1 MISLKKLKL
10 GAKFNVLLAGA
21 FLIGLLLS
29 SLALSQVLENRARG
43 EVTTKALILIQSM
56 NSVRDYT
63 STKIQ
68 PLLKSRLETEP
79 TFIAETVPAFSA
91 TEVFQRFRE
100 NNEYKDFF
108 YKEATLNPTN
118 PRDKA
123 DVFETSLVERFQ
135 KEPNT
140 KELSGFRDLPGGQ
153 VYYIA
158 RPLSVGKESCLQ
170 CHSTPDKAPKSQI
183 ATYGDAGGFGWK
195 LNDIVATQIIAVPAG
210 EVINNAWRSLLLV
223 MAILTAVFIALALLI
238 NTLLRRSVIRPIRR
252 ISNAAEA
259 VSMGQMDM
267 EFEQDTQDEIGAL
280 AAAFNRMKSSLE
292 ISMNLLN
299 KRK

>member
-1 MISLKKLKL
+1 MILKKLKL
-10 GAKFNVLLAGA
+10 GAKFNVLLAAA

-79 TFIAETVPAFSA
+79 TFIAETVPAYSA
-91 TEVFQRFRE
+91 NEVFQRFRE

-123 DVFETSLVERFQ
+123 DVFEASLVERFQ

-140 KELSGFRDLPGGQ
+140 KEISGFRDLPGGQ

-158 RPLSVGKESCLQ
+158 RPLSVSKQSCLE

-183 ATYGDAGGFGWK
+183 ATYGDAGGFGWN
-195 LNDIVATQIIAVPAG
+195 LNEIVATQIIAVPAG
-210 EVINNAWRSLLLV
+210 EVINNAWRSLLTV

>member
-1 MISLKKLKL
+1 MLKKLKL
-10 GAKFNVLLAGA
+10 GAKFNVLLAAA

-79 TFIAETVPAFSA
+79 TFIAETVPAYSA
-91 TEVFQRFRE
+91 NEVFQRFRE

-123 DVFETSLVERFQ
+123 DVFEASLVERFQ

-140 KELSGFRDLPGGQ
+140 KEISGFRDLPGGQ

-158 RPLSVGKESCLQ
+158 RPLSVSKQSCLE

-183 ATYGDAGGFGWK
+183 ATYGDAGGFGWN
-195 LNDIVATQIIAVPAG
+195 LNEIVATQIIAVPAG
-210 EVINNAWRSLLLV
+210 EVINNAWRSLLTV